1 MLQGGHLDHLKYAY
15 GKLAMFIHMVSIV
28 ISSGFAGNSA
38 RLLVFQSRMIYFMSR
53 SQLIYS

>member
-15 GKLAMFIHMVSIV
+15 GKLAMFIHTWLSIV

-38 RLLVFQSRMIYFMSR
+38 KGY
-53 SQLIYS
+53 